1 MGAQPPNTI
10 LGWEGGKKKIAKQQE
25 PFCYNGIN
33 MTTRLILAIF
43 STLLE
48 EVALAVIVL
57 WGLPQ
62 LGIYI
67 PLAGLIALMV
77 AWGAFSVF
85 IYRLG
90 SRALRRKPVIG
101 LLPMVDSRGKVVSP
115 LAQEGLVKIKGELWQ
130 AASAGE
136 RIDAGEKVIVVD
148 QDGLKLVVR
157 KISNSD
163 LEETE

>member
-1 MGAQPPNTI
+1 MNI
-10 LGWEGGKKKIAKQQE
+10 
-25 PFCYNGIN
+25 
-33 MTTRLILAIF
+33 RLILAVI

-48 EVALAVIVL
+48 EAVVAAIVL

-62 LGIYI
+62 LGIHI

-77 AWGAFSVF
+77 AWAAFSVF
-85 IYRLG
+85 TYRMG

-101 LLPMVDSRGKVVSP
+101 LLPMVGSRGKVVSP
-115 LAQEGLVKIKGELWQ
+115 LVQEGLVRIKGELWQ
-130 AASAGE
+130 ATSASE
-136 RIDAGEKVIVVD
+136 KIDTGEKVIVVD
-148 QDGLKLVVR
+148 QEGLKLVVR